1 MPSHTRW
8 SISAVTSLK
17 VAFTRQTFCRRR
29 PARDPGTR
37 VHTIPNPFATS
48 IPAANS
54 TTWVTSS
61 DTSAASPP
69 CACTP
74 SPALSAFAF
83 AFFLAATAASLSSG
97 NQQDEAARG
106 AKREKPNLIG
116 VLEATVPQP
125 ARSPPG
131 GPPLPWTVTT
141 LGSLGTGGT
150 PMVTKYQKFGD
161 GYKAEAVKLYRESN
175 QTIAET
181 ARNLGLKESTLA
193 NWVKKDKENEAV
205 AVGEAPLTPAER
217 TRIRELEADVR
228 RLNMENAFL
237 KKASAY
243 FASQNL

>member
-1 MPSHTRW
+1 MGDLCHPGTVRVADEHQARARQIATELAKIARTGMVLPGSLTERHTRCGHPNCACHADPPRRHGPYW
-8 SISAVTSLK
+8 QWTRK
-17 VAFTRQTFCRRR
+17 VA
-29 PARDPGTR
+29 A
-37 VHTIPNPFATS
+37 
-48 IPAANS
+48 
-54 TTWVTSS
+54 
-61 DTSAASPP
+61 
-69 CACTP
+69 
-74 SPALSAFAF
+74 
-83 AFFLAATAASLSSG
+83 
-97 NQQDEAARG
+97 
-106 AKREKPNLIG
+106 
-116 VLEATVPQP
+116 
-125 ARSPPG
+125 G

-193 NWVKKDKENEAV
+193 NWVKKDKDNEAV